1 MNMDD
6 LKKYMILSEK
16 ALCNSLENA
25 DKLGKM
31 SFISDDVTY
40 WKELF
45 TYSEAR
51 SALQN
56 FLLYRTAGAFNLYEK
71 GADDADITAPALNE
85 LKRRLYSLPC
95 VQSVK
100 VGKEID
106 DTEKERTF
114 LVTLKDG
121 RSLYL
126 ESDTANSLMGDLGTF
141 LRTILKWREGS
152 NWPTVTYIKQYNLD
166 SNKYDNYYTPFKLH
180 YFFNL
185 ISTLVGEL
193 QDKVEIDCLE
203 ALEKRAQLTHVLKN
217 MILVPYGYNQ
227 FRGFK
232 SQTYKTRL
240 LIQDRLDLTFK
251 DFEEMHDDAA
261 FGDAEFQTRPSFSDR
276 GNKKRTV
283 YSVEFLLENKDV
295 LFPPIPEYPEGAEGN
310 SASAILE
317 KSKIIIKTLS

>member
-1 MNMDD
+1 LNMDD

-16 ALCNSLENA
+16 ALLKSLENA
-25 DKLGKM
+25 YGLGKL

-40 WKELF
+40 WRELF

-71 GADDADITAPALNE
+71 GADDADVTAPALNE

-100 VGKEID
+100 VGKESD
-106 DTEKERTF
+106 GAEKERTF
-114 LVTLKDG
+114 LVSLKDG

-126 ESDTANSLMGDLGTF
+126 ESDTANSLMGDLGIF
-141 LRTILKWREGS
+141 LRTILKRRGVT

-166 SNKYDNYYTPFKLH
+166 SKKYDNYYTPFKLH
-180 YFFNL
+180 YFFSL

-203 ALEKRAQLTHVLKN
+203 VLEKRAQLTHVLKN

-227 FRGFK
+227 FRGLK
-232 SQTYKTRL
+232 SLTYKTRL
-240 LIQDRLDLTFK
+240 PIQDRLDLTFK
-251 DFEEMHDDAA
+251 DFEEIQDDTA
-261 FGDAEFQTRPSFSDR
+261 FGDAEFQTRPGFSGR
-276 GNKKRTV
+276 GNKKRTM
-283 YSVEFLLENKDV
+283 YSVEFLLENKGV
-295 LFPPIPEYPEGAEGN
+295 LFPPIPEFPEGAEGN
-310 SASAILE
+310 STYAILE
-317 KSKIIIKTLS
+317 RSKIIIKTLS